1 MTNDKKLNSEF
12 KVRCSTE
19 EKELLKKNAGESGI
33 SMSDYVRSLIFG
45 KEKVVLLS
53 EGSEIAKSLF
63 LIYTELEYFR
73 SNGGVPTESLKAL
86 SGALDDVAT
95 KLNELATHLTD
106 IHADS
111 EEDVNE

>member
-19 EKELLKKNAGESGI
+19 EKELLKKSAEEAGI
-33 SMSDYVRSLIFG
+33 SMSDFIRSLIFT
-45 KEKVVLLS
+45 KKKLVILS
-53 EGSEIAKSLF
+53 EGTEIAKSLF
-63 LIYTELEYFR
+63 LIHKDLEYFR
-73 SNGGVPTESLKAL
+73 NNGGVPTESLKAL